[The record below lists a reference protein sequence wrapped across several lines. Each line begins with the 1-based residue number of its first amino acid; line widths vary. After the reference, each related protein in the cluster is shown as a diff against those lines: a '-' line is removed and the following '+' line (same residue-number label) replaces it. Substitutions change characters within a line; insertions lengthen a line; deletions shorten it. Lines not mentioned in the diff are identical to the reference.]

1 MENKSD
7 KETIAQLVV
16 LGYGQMVGSKMKLY
30 KEKIKNKIKELDSLK
45 MYKEVYDSA
54 RDKDHL
60 VAIIIALT
68 IANTVDEFG
77 EFMANPKKM
86 YTPESFELY
95 IFILLF
101 YDIDTPE
108 FIDDE
113 YCRFRLLGD
122 IDYLIDRYE
131 QVDLTPHKLMI

>member
-30 KEKIKNKIKELDSLK
+30 KEKLENKIKELDSLK
-45 MYKEVYDSA
+45 MYKEVYESA

-60 VAIIIALT
+60 LAIIIALT

-86 YTPESFELY
+86 YTSEAFELY
-95 IFILLF
+95 IFITLF
-101 YDIDTPE
+101 YDIDIPE
-108 FIDDE
+108 FDDK

-122 IDYLIDRYE
+122 IDSLIKQYE
-131 QVDLTPHKLMI
+131 QINLTYIN

>member
-30 KEKIKNKIKELDSLK
+30 KEKLENKIKELDSLK
-45 MYKEVYDSA
+45 MYKEVYESA

-60 VAIIIALT
+60 LAIIIALT

-77 EFMANPKKM
+77 EFMENPKKM

-101 YDIDTPE
+101 YDIDIPE
-108 FIDDE
+108 FDDE
-113 YCRFRLLGD
+113 YCRFKLLGD
-122 IDYLIDRYE
+122 IDSLIDQYE
-131 QVDLTPHKLMI
+131 KVNLTYIN

>member
-16 LGYGQMVGSKMKLY
+16 LGYGQMVGPKMKLY
-30 KEKIKNKIKELDSLK
+30 KEKLENKIKELEPLQI
-45 MYKEVYDSA
+45 YKELYDCA
-54 RDKDHL
+54 TNKDHL
-60 VAIIIALT
+60 LAIIIALT

-77 EFMANPKKM
+77 DFMANPKKM

-101 YDIDTPE
+101 YDIDIPE
-108 FIDDE
+108 FDDE
-113 YCRFRLLGD
+113 YCRFKLLGD
-122 IDYLIDRYE
+122 IDSLIKQYE
-131 QVDLTPHKLMI
+131 QINLTYIN